1 MSDSDAAEGLFLK
14 AQRKP
19 MNIIVIFDTDY
30 HMHTYTH
37 THIYVLI
44 YRKCFHAE
52 CFFATL

>member
-52 CFFATL
+52 CFFPTS